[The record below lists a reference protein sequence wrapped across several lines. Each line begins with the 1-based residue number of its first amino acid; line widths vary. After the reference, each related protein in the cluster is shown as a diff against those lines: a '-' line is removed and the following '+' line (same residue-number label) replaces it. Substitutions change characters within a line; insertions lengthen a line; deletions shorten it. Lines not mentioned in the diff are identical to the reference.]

1 MQNSWQDLRRAV
13 RSLWR
18 TPGFTGIA
26 LATLAL
32 GIGASTAIFTV
43 VRAVLFRELPFEQPQ
58 ALVQIGHQRAER
70 GAVYGG
76 FSPQDFDDMRA
87 GATRFSSAAAYF
99 FTPGLGTRNLTG
111 VGEPLNVSA
120 AMVDGRLFS
129 TLGATAR
136 RGRTFGVAEDRPGEN
151 RVVVLS
157 DAFWRSRLGGAPDV
171 VGKVVR
177 LDGTPYQ
184 VIGVMPP
191 AFAFPSA
198 EAQMWLPLSLMTNDD
213 VPHIRPVRWLNAIG
227 RLAPGVS
234 ADAAKAQVSDIF
246 ARLERSFPESN
257 KGWGVAAMQP
267 LTEFLTGDV
276 RTPLLALLIAV
287 GLVMLIACV
296 NVAHLMLARGLSRT
310 RELAI
315 RAALGASRRRLVGQ
329 LLLESAVLTFAAAAL
344 GLLLA
349 WLGVPFLVSL
359 AAETLPRASEIA
371 IDPVIAGFAVLAG
384 GASFLM
390 VGLLPAFRSA
400 NPSANTSL
408 REGRGQSNGSGQ
420 LANGLLAAES
430 GFAVLLLCGA
440 VLTLTSLWKLTH
452 VDPGFRTDGVATMRV
467 TLQGPRFTGPAS
479 YEPFRHDLLER
490 IAQVPGVVAVGG
502 SKRAPLTGGGEPYAL
517 QVVRASGAVDT
528 LSPAAGVFMVT
539 PGYFAALSIPM
550 LSGRDFVT
558 ADSTRAVIPVVASLA
573 FARQGWP
580 GQDAVGQRFRMGS
593 AEGVVVGVVGD
604 VHHEGLAKPA
614 APAAYV
620 PLAIFPR
627 SAFNLFAKVRGDPL
641 AVVGGLRDAVHQ
653 VDPDMP
659 VSDLG
664 PLSSGLT
671 ASVAQPRLFGT
682 LLGIFGAAAL
692 LLASLGIYGVVAQG
706 VSRRRREI
714 GIRMALGA
722 RAASVVQMIVG
733 GALGATL
740 AGSAAGLGL
749 YLIGSRALRTQLYQ
763 VDAADPVMLAAATA
777 VLLATAWLAAWIPAR
792 RAAKIDPMAV
802 LRIE

>member
-1 MQNSWQDLRRAV
+1 MQNGWQDLRRAV

-18 TPGFTGIA
+18 TPGFTLVA
-26 LATLAL
+26 LWTLAL

-43 VRAVLFRELPFEQPQ
+43 VRAVLLRELPFEQPI

-76 FSPQDFDDMRA
+76 FSPQDFDDLRA
-87 GATRFSSAAAYF
+87 GASRLSSVSAYF
-99 FTPGLGTRNLTG
+99 YAPGLGTKNLTG
-111 VGEPLNVSA
+111 FGEPLNVSA
-120 AMVDGRLFS
+120 AMVDGRMFS
-129 TLGATAR
+129 TLGATAL
-136 RGRTFGVAEDRPGEN
+136 RGRTFGPEDDRPGEN
-151 RVVVLS
+151 QVVVLS
-157 DAFWRSRLGGAPDV
+157 DAFWRGRLGGDRDV

-177 LDGTPYQ
+177 LDGTPYR

-198 EAQMWLPLSLMTNDD
+198 EAQIWLPLSLMTDAE
-213 VPHIRPVRWLNAIG
+213 VPHIRPVRWLNVIG
-227 RLAPGVS
+227 RLAPGVTP
-234 ADAAKAQVSDIF
+234 DAARAQVGDILSG
-246 ARLERSFPESN
+246 LERRYLESN

-267 LTEFLTGDV
+267 LTDFLTGDV

-315 RAALGASRRRLVGQ
+315 RAALGASRRRLLGQ
-329 LLLESAVLTFAAAAL
+329 LLLESAVLALAAAAL

-349 WLGVPFLVSL
+349 WLGVPFLSSL
-359 AAETLPRASEIA
+359 AAATLPRASEIA
-371 IDPVIAGFAVLAG
+371 IDPVVAGFAVLAG
-384 GASFLM
+384 VASFLM
-390 VGLLPAFRSA
+390 VGVLPALRSA
-400 NPSANTSL
+400 NPGADTSL
-408 REGRGQSNGSGQ
+408 REGRGQSSGSGR
-420 LANGLLAAES
+420 LASGLLAAES

-440 VLTLTSLWKLTH
+440 VLALTSLWKLTH
-452 VDPGFRTDGVATMRV
+452 VDPGFRAEGVATMRL
-467 TLQGPRFTGPAS
+467 TLQGPRFTGPTAF
-479 YEPFRHDLLER
+479 EPFRHALLER

-502 SKRAPLTGGGEPYAL
+502 SKRTPLTGGGEPYGL
-517 QVVRASGAVDT
+517 EVVRASGAVDT
-528 LSPAAGVFMVT
+528 LSPAAGVYMVT
-539 PGYFAALSIPM
+539 PGYFGALSIPL
-550 LSGRDFVT
+550 LSGRDFTV
-558 ADSTRAVIPVVASLA
+558 ADSSRALIPVVASLA
-573 FARQGWP
+573 FAKQGWP
-580 GQDAVGQRFRMGS
+580 GQDAVGQRFRIGPS
-593 AEGVVVGVVGD
+593 EGVIVGVVGD
-604 VHHEGLAKPA
+604 VHHEGLGKPA

-627 SAFNLFAKVRGDPL
+627 SSFNVFAKVRGEPL
-641 AVVGGLRDAVHQ
+641 AIVGALRDAVHQ

-664 PLSSGLT
+664 RLSSGIS
-671 ASVAQPRLFGT
+671 ASVSQPRLFGM
-682 LLGIFGAAAL
+682 LLGIFGATAL

-722 RAASVVQMIVG
+722 RATAVVQMIVG

-740 AGSAAGLGL
+740 AGSAIGLL
-749 YLIGSRALRTQLYQ
+749 VYLLGARFLRSQLYE
-763 VDAADPVMLAAATA
+763 VDAADPLMLAFAAA
-777 VLLATAWLAAWIPAR
+777 VLLATAWFAAWIPAR
-792 RAAKIDPMAV
+792 RAARVDPMAV